1 MIGPRWGPLRS
12 AGSGPLSRPI
22 LHVGRS
28 PQATQTFGLCALG
41 LRLVKAAGL
50 VQTSGLPARF
60 SASSYQHFTRPTP
73 ACPPTIRRPHAS
85 HPTAFGLPLGVLMQA
100 LHPTAFGL
108 PAYLSASSCLPP
120 DRLRSARPIFDCLLT
135 CNTGVFSMHFYKIF
149 CSFVAFLFYL
159 LYFCRELMSFC
170 VSLPYRF
177 HLRYNQTVT

>member
-1 MIGPRWGPLRS
+1 MIGPRRGPLRS

-22 LHVGRS
+22 FHVGRS

-50 VQTSGLPARF
+50 VQTSGLPPRF
-60 SASSYQHFTRPTP
+60 SSSSCQPPDRLRPTRL
-73 ACPPTIRRPHAS
+73 PPD
-85 HPTAFGLPLGVLMQA
+85 VLMPA

-108 PAYLSASSCLPP
+108 LACHPTSSCSPATRRPHACPP
-120 DRLRSARPIFDCLLT
+120 LDVLRSARPIPFCLLT
-135 CNTGVFSMHFYKIF
+135 CNTGVFSMHFFKIF

-159 LYFCRELMSFC
+159 LYFCRELISFC

-177 HLRYNQTVT
+177 HLRCNQTVT